1 MATRT
6 RNQVIAFRVTPAE
19 RRQIS
24 AKIKRSGLS
33 QQEYLLD
40 AALNRPIYVM
50 EELKPILSELRA
62 WGKNLNQLTALA
74 HQGRVQ
80 TVYLQELT
88 AALGRT
94 YEAVST
100 LTEKGPVIHHG
111 DLIEYGLTT
120 LKPYRQDH
128 RTSGLSAGEYRA
140 AMRGESWKFRL
151 ITTVEA
157 VMRIASS
164 RVPWGIR
171 KMTTSR
177 DSR

>member
-6 RNQVIAFRVTPAE
+6 RNQAIAFRVTPAE

-40 AALNRPIYVM
+40 AALHPPIYVM
-50 EELKPILSELRA
+50 EELKPILSDLRA

-111 DLIEYGLTT
+111 NL
-120 LKPYRQDH
+120 
-128 RTSGLSAGEYRA
+128 
-140 AMRGESWKFRL
+140 
-151 ITTVEA
+151 
-157 VMRIASS
+157 
-164 RVPWGIR
+164 
-171 KMTTSR
+171 
-177 DSR
+177 

>member
-6 RNQVIAFRVTPAE
+6 RNQVVAFRVTPAE

-24 AKIKRSGLS
+24 ARVRRSGLS

-40 AALNRPIYVM
+40 AALNQPIYDVM

-62 WGKNLNQLTALA
+62 WGKNLNQLTTLA

-80 TVYLQELT
+80 TAYLQELT

-100 LTEKGPVIHHG
+100 LAEKGPVIYHG
-111 DLIEYGLTT
+111 NL
-120 LKPYRQDH
+120 
-128 RTSGLSAGEYRA
+128 
-140 AMRGESWKFRL
+140 
-151 ITTVEA
+151 
-157 VMRIASS
+157 
-164 RVPWGIR
+164 
-171 KMTTSR
+171 
-177 DSR
+177 

>member
-24 AKIKRSGLS
+24 AKVKRSGLS

-40 AALNRPIYVM
+40 AALNHPIYVM
-50 EELKPILSELRA
+50 EELKPILLE
-62 WGKNLNQLTALA
+62 
-74 HQGRVQ
+74 RVQ

-111 DLIEYGLTT
+111 DL
-120 LKPYRQDH
+120 
-128 RTSGLSAGEYRA
+128 
-140 AMRGESWKFRL
+140 
-151 ITTVEA
+151 
-157 VMRIASS
+157 
-164 RVPWGIR
+164 
-171 KMTTSR
+171 
-177 DSR
+177 